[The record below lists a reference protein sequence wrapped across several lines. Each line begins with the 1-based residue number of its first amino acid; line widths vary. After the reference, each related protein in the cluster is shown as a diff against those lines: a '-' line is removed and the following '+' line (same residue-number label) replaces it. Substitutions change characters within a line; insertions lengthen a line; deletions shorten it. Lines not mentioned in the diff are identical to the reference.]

1 MDRLLFIR
9 RGQTK
14 IKRIDHSKCKDI
26 ATQKMPV
33 RHFYLLSHYICYS
46 LFFLFSV
53 FWLQV
58 NEFNSMWEDKGEN
71 IRSLLLARKVSR
83 PEEKNDILRQYN
95 DKFIYTPSRSAQ
107 NHRPPNNVRPAEGYI
122 RISHN
127 LPSPSPFI
135 SPKTIEFIPSGAKE
149 QKKEIIPYPR
159 CGFGACLR
167 CA

>member
-1 MDRLLFIR
+1 
-9 RGQTK
+9 
-14 IKRIDHSKCKDI
+14 
-26 ATQKMPV
+26 MPN

-83 PEEKNDILRQYN
+83 PEEKNYILRQYN
-95 DKFIYTPSRSAQ
+95 DKFIYTLSRSAQ

-127 LPSPSPFI
+127 LPSPSPSP
-135 SPKTIEFIPSGAKE
+135 SPKTIEFIPSGANT

-159 CGFGACLR
+159 CGFGACFR
-167 CA
+167 CGQAS

>member
-1 MDRLLFIR
+1 
-9 RGQTK
+9 
-14 IKRIDHSKCKDI
+14 
-26 ATQKMPV
+26 MPD

-83 PEEKNDILRQYN
+83 PEEKNYILRQYN
-95 DKFIYTPSRSAQ
+95 DKFIYTLSRSAQ

-127 LPSPSPFI
+127 LLSPSPSP

-167 CA
+167 CG

>member
-1 MDRLLFIR
+1 
-9 RGQTK
+9 
-14 IKRIDHSKCKDI
+14 
-26 ATQKMPV
+26 MPN

-71 IRSLLLARKVSR
+71 IRSLLFARKVSR

-107 NHRPPNNVRPAEGYI
+107 NHRPPNNMHPAEGYI

-127 LPSPSPFI
+127 LPSPSPSP

-167 CA
+167 CG

>member
-1 MDRLLFIR
+1 
-9 RGQTK
+9 
-14 IKRIDHSKCKDI
+14 
-26 ATQKMPV
+26 MPN

-83 PEEKNDILRQYN
+83 PEEKNYILRQYN
-95 DKFIYTPSRSAQ
+95 DKFIYTLSRSAQ

-127 LPSPSPFI
+127 LLPSSPSLSQRLFH
-135 SPKTIEFIPSGAKE
+135 SFHVVPKHRKKKYYHIPDAASE
-149 QKKEIIPYPR
+149 HV
-159 CGFGACLR
+159 
-167 CA
+167 

>member
-1 MDRLLFIR
+1 
-9 RGQTK
+9 
-14 IKRIDHSKCKDI
+14 
-26 ATQKMPV
+26 MPS

-83 PEEKNDILRQYN
+83 PEEKNYILRQYN
-95 DKFIYTPSRSAQ
+95 DKFIYTLSRSAQ

-127 LPSPSPFI
+127 LPSPSPSLSQI
-135 SPKTIEFIPSGAKE
+135 LLAFIPFESQT
-149 QKKEIIPYPR
+149 QKKRIPRSSHFVFIKVRKTEKNNITDVAWERILR
-159 CGFGACLR
+159 CG
-167 CA
+167 

>member
-1 MDRLLFIR
+1 
-9 RGQTK
+9 
-14 IKRIDHSKCKDI
+14 
-26 ATQKMPV
+26 MPN

-71 IRSLLLARKVSR
+71 IRSLLLARKVSH

-135 SPKTIEFIPSGAKE
+135 SPKTIKFLLEPKHR
-149 QKKEIIPYPR
+149 KKK
-159 CGFGACLR
+159 
-167 CA
+167 

>member
-1 MDRLLFIR
+1 
-9 RGQTK
+9 
-14 IKRIDHSKCKDI
+14 
-26 ATQKMPV
+26 MPN

-83 PEEKNDILRQYN
+83 PEEKNYILRQYN
-95 DKFIYTPSRSAQ
+95 DKFIYTLSRSAQ

-127 LPSPSPFI
+127 LPSPSPSP
-135 SPKTIEFIPSGAKE
+135 SPKTIEFIPSGAKA

-167 CA
+167 CG

>member
-1 MDRLLFIR
+1 
-9 RGQTK
+9 
-14 IKRIDHSKCKDI
+14 
-26 ATQKMPV
+26 MPN

-83 PEEKNDILRQYN
+83 PEGKNDILRQYN
-95 DKFIYTPSRSAQ
+95 DKFIYIPSRSAQ
-107 NHRPPNNVRPAEGYI
+107 NHHPPDNVRRAEGYI

-127 LPSPSPFI
+127 LPSPSP
-135 SPKTIEFIPSGAKE
+135 KTIEFIPSGAKT
-149 QKKEIIPYPR
+149 QKKEIIPYPTCSVVAVLKMLIR
-159 CGFGACLR
+159 IFNTLR
-167 CA
+167 SRLWDRGLFLFSVFWLQKE

>member
-1 MDRLLFIR
+1 MNAIVF
-9 RGQTK
+9 RGWGEK
-14 IKRIDHSKCKDI
+14 SEGYCYSES
-26 ATQKMPV
+26 MPD

-83 PEEKNDILRQYN
+83 PEGENDILRQYN

-107 NHRPPNNVRPAEGYI
+107 NHHPPDNVRRAEGYI

-127 LPSPSPFI
+127 LPSPSPSP
-135 SPKTIEFIPSGAKE
+135 SPKTIEFIPSGAKT

-167 CA
+167 CGWAS

>member
-1 MDRLLFIR
+1 
-9 RGQTK
+9 
-14 IKRIDHSKCKDI
+14 
-26 ATQKMPV
+26 MPN

-46 LFFLFSV
+46 LFCLFSV

-58 NEFNSMWEDKGEN
+58 NEFNSRWEDKGEN
-71 IRSLLLARKVSR
+71 IRSLLLARQVSR

-135 SPKTIEFIPSGAKE
+135 SPKSIEFIPSGAKE

-167 CA
+167 CE

>member
-1 MDRLLFIR
+1 
-9 RGQTK
+9 
-14 IKRIDHSKCKDI
+14 
-26 ATQKMPV
+26 MPN

-127 LPSPSPFI
+127 LPSPSLFI
-135 SPKTIEFIPSGAKE
+135 SPKIIEFIPSGAKE
-149 QKKEIIPYPR
+149 QVGYGIISFFVCFSLNEFQILSTFFIEHMDCVSAKCEGDFASDR
-159 CGFGACLR
+159 
-167 CA
+167 